1 MREITTT
8 NTHYFF
14 PDENVYTAGSTV
26 VYIED
31 LTQTAGRTFI
41 LSIWRKHPDNTWE
54 ALLDIAHTVDAT
66 FKTMFDVSEILRGLS
81 EASGWSTITD
91 LYFECAP
98 TGDTQ
103 QFVHINIIAGL
114 CLNAPVW
121 QTPTMLR
128 NVVPLT
134 QQEVMVDFG
143 SVVSATFQRLSGGVW
158 TSGNTYTVT
167 GTEPTASVMQITEGL
182 TGYVQAVRL
191 IDGNGVVMWQAA
203 IEQVNNVCQLRRLAL
218 LRWRSDLFAKFKN
231 FWFEV
236 VSIERKQTEK
246 VSLMYQSGEIEHNGQ
261 FANERRN
268 WSYYITVQ
276 TEAVTDDELRYF
288 EDLFTSPEVTMITG
302 STGVAELNGSSRV
315 AVDGTSKSVT
325 YKPQRA
331 RLQFGLLVS
340 KFWSV

>member
-1 MREITTT
+1 MRTVEDTD
-8 NTHYFF
+8 YRLVL
-14 PDENVYTAGSTV
+14 PDQYVYSAGSCV
-26 VYIED
+26 VYAED
-31 LTQTAGRTFI
+31 KTASGNRF
-41 LSIWRKHPDNTWE
+41 
-54 ALLDIAHTVDAT
+54 ALNITDGSTSPYNVLASVTHTMDADS
-66 FKTMFDVSEILRGLS
+66 KTMYDISEIVRTLS
-81 EASGWSTITD
+81 EQNDFATLTG
-91 LYFECAP
+91 LYF
-98 TGDTQ
+98 
-103 QFVHINIIAGL
+103 QFASLTMTPFSIVAGL

-128 NVVPLT
+128 NAVLLA

-158 TSGNTYTVT
+158 TSGNVYTVT

-182 TGYVQAVRL
+182 IGTVQAVRL

-203 IEQVNNVCQLRRLAL
+203 IEQVNSACQLRRLAL

-302 STGVAELNGSSRV
+302 ATGVYELDGSSRV

-340 KFWSV
+340 KFWSI

>member
-1 MREITTT
+1 MRIITGTDIKVW
-8 NTHYFF
+8 F
-14 PDENVYTAGSTV
+14 PDAYVYTAGSCV
-26 VYIED
+26 VYAED
-31 LTQTAGRTFI
+31 LTQTAGTQITLNIVRGHYGDPQTGLAI
-41 LSIWRKHPDNTWE
+41 VT
-54 ALLDIAHTVDAT
+54 HTVDSNYR
-66 FKTMFDVSEILRGLS
+66 TMFDISEILRTVS
-81 EASGWSTITD
+81 EAGGFADIEGSIEVYTAHEIQRMDTD
-91 LYFECAP
+91 
-98 TGDTQ
+98 
-103 QFVHINIIAGL
+103 IIAGL
-114 CLNAPVW
+114 CLSAPVW

-128 NVVPLT
+128 NVVLFA

-182 TGYVQAVRL
+182 TGSVQAVRL
-191 IDGNGVVMWQAA
+191 VDGGGVVMWQAA

-218 LRWRSDLFAKFKN
+218 LRWRSDLFAKYKN

-302 STGVAELNGSSRV
+302 STGVAELNRSSRV
-315 AVDGTSKSVT
+315 AVDGTSKSIT